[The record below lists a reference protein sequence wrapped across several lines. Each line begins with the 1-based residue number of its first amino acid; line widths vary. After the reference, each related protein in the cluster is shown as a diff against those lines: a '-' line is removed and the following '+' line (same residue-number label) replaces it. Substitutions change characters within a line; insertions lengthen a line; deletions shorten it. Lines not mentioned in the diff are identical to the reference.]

1 MFKKLWKWL
10 NSDPVVNFIMK
21 YEFTFKVYA
30 VLLMLL
36 FLFVEYHFLNIC
48 TLEPPL
54 VHMLVLIVPYG
65 AFSWLLFLGY
75 PVYQDAHGEDQL
87 RTWKNRFFQ
96 LFLAIIGAALV
107 YHPIWMIMQE
117 DARELINMSCR

>member
-21 YEFTFKVYA
+21 YEFTIKVYA
-30 VLLMLL
+30 VLLGLF
-36 FLFVEYHFLNIC
+36 FLFEMFHIRGVN
-48 TLEPPL
+48 TLSL
-54 VHMLVLIVPYG
+54 LGSLLIFIVVPYG

-75 PVYQDAHGEDQL
+75 PVYKDAHGEDQL

-96 LFLAIIGAALV
+96 LFLAIIGTALV